1 MKLTKDDPTV
11 RLIQHFAHGGITV
24 WLSSWNPCLA
34 VIFSVVFVFG
44 YEITQ
49 DFHIRDGA
57 HHDIKGF
64 LWGLVLVSLAMKIDI
79 SGYIMKLF

>member
-11 RLIQHFAHGGITV
+11 RLFQHLPVGGFAV

-34 VIFSVVFVFG
+34 AIFSLGFVFG

-79 SGYIMKLF
+79 SSYIMKLF